1 MVQASTISMNYMKTI
16 DRPNHA
22 APSTPGAIGSAF
34 PDGKL
39 PMNAAHSLRDLRIQR
54 PRRYAAFTLI
64 ELLVVIAIIAILAA
78 LLLPALGKAKIKAQ
92 AIQCINNT
100 RQLTFAW
107 KMYASDNDDK
117 LVYNKPVAS
126 TDVRNWVGNVMSWG
140 NDSRNTDTTLIT
152 QASLGPYA
160 GKSLGIYKCPA
171 DKEVS
176 QAGPRT
182 RSVSMNAFVGDRGDG
197 KPINGNWAQFLKES
211 QIRNPVNVFVFLDE
225 HPDSIN
231 DGWFIF
237 CTAGNP
243 DLKTYWSDLPASY
256 HNGAC
261 GFSFADG
268 HSEIKKWRTAST
280 LRGVMKNVSG
290 IPVFVPGNQRDDI
303 NWVAERSTYKD

>member
-1 MVQASTISMNYMKTI
+1 MQAAIVLMNNVRTI
-16 DRPNHA
+16 DESKHPASSASRVSGLRPFGCELLA
-22 APSTPGAIGSAF
+22 DSARSS
-34 PDGKL
+34 G
-39 PMNAAHSLRDLRIQR
+39 PMRIQN
-54 PRRYAAFTLI
+54 PRRDAAFTLI

-78 LLLPALGKAKIKAQ
+78 LLLPALGKAKIRAQ

-100 RQLTFAW
+100 KQLTLAW
-107 KMYASDNDDK
+107 KMYAMDNDGK
-117 LVYNKPVAS
+117 LVYNKTVAG
-126 TDVRNWVGNVMSWG
+126 TDLKNWVGNVMSWG
-140 NDSRNTDTTLIT
+140 NDPQNTNPDLIR
-152 QASLGPYA
+152 QAALGPYA

-197 KPINGNWAQFLKES
+197 RPINASWAQFLKES

-231 DGWFIF
+231 DGWFVF
-237 CTAGNP
+237 CLNSDPNYRTSWN
-243 DLKTYWSDLPASY
+243 DLPASY
-256 HNGAC
+256 HNGAA

-268 HSEIKKWRTAST
+268 HSEIKKWRNSGT
-280 LRGVMKNVSG
+280 LEPVKRGAKPN
-290 IPVFVPGNQRDDI
+290 VFVPGNQRDDI